1 MAKKRFKDLNEKR
14 QYYNEKHAEN
24 RKRLGLSPHEYYQV
38 PGSST
43 RTVSQEYDA
52 VIREKIRKGED

>member
-1 MAKKRFKDLNEKR
+1 MAKKRFKDLSEKR

-24 RKRLGLSPHEYYQV
+24 RKRLGITSHEYYQV
-38 PGSST
+38 QGSST
-43 RTVSQEYDA
+43 RTISQEYDA